1 MHVSVS
7 RERGFGM
14 QLCCVK
20 IKLSQQ
26 QQQQPLDK
34 DKKAWCA
41 LKPVLLFL
49 SDFYCASCM
58 SNNLR
63 FYGKLSI
70 SNSLQKKLFFHASH
84 SIAVNEPAQLKYATV
99 SKARSAC
106 CNSDD
111 ELLLESLFKSKTRR
125 TNTKHF
131 FSEEHEA
138 MITSR
143 WCSNS
148 QPIIRN
154 CCRRQHMWL
163 CITALLLFCLHFFL
177 TFFSPTTLPRLFFL
191 SDIFCSGAENN

>member
-1 MHVSVS
+1 MFLY
-7 RERGFGM
+7 RGN
-14 QLCCVK
+14 
-20 IKLSQQ
+20 
-26 QQQQPLDK
+26 
-34 DKKAWCA
+34 AA
-41 LKPVLLFL
+41 LACNFAVL
-49 SDFYCASCM
+49 
-58 SNNLR
+58 
-63 FYGKLSI
+63 K
-70 SNSLQKKLFFHASH
+70 SNSRSSNSSNRSTRIKKHDVRWNQFCCFWVIFIAQAAWVTIYDSTESLAFQIPCKKLFFHASH

-99 SKARSAC
+99 SEARSAC

-177 TFFSPTTLPRLFFL
+177 TFFSPTTLPRLFFP